1 MKKKFV
7 DDNALK
13 RYNQKLFEYANGNI
27 LPSNMSTDTDG
38 LFVTDNNLNVIAKYD
53 KEGFDVAK
61 LSTHAKSLLAKDY
74 ANVIVATTRKK
85 TLLEN
90 LSADENIVT
99 FYKDLDWE
107 TWLCKGKNYLKPSY
121 NSDKVVQGVTIN
133 SDYYNR
139 VVLNGTAT
147 GTDMVAY
154 DNRRIPL
161 EMLGKPIT
169 IAAIG
174 CAQVFVMIQ
183 NTDVNK
189 NRKIYAHGGSNAP
202 VLTNIPLQEGDYNI
216 IVKIVKGVES
226 GVVYNNKHIWVGL
239 YMKDNGMPF
248 KANSGDI
255 VRGAIF
261 DGLYYPITMTYY
273 ADTKRYIDENGVGGW
288 ITPEQYGATG
298 DGVANDTEAL
308 QACIDAAVADNL
320 IVKGFGVYKLSK
332 TIVMDSNYKNIFLNK
347 LVYNGDSCAFR
358 VSGKGH
364 EIEIREIVSSNIGM
378 EATHSNFANLLQENH
393 FVIGRIE
400 SQSHCIHEYTVGYV
414 DGDIST
420 WRLAYGNRWDINRL
434 VSKTG
439 HCVYIHHTYEDAAF
453 FINSVKAESNWS
465 FNTSGTFRLYNT
477 EMEDTY
483 AGFITSDFVLAIN
496 VRMIEMTNHAKPKSE
511 DPTQRGWI
519 AKLKDVATIKF
530 VCREFDLFPDLIDT
544 SEVRDFDPNIY
555 RQSYYYY
562 YKIGESGGN
571 FRLGEQ
577 KYTGTCDIFVY
588 GKRIVTVPRRKICRS
603 FNGDTDLEKPQITP
617 PYMFDIK
624 GSCTIRLGA
633 SYLPVGMNEFIV
645 KQSDNAKGV
654 FIDTYERTAFDGNLY
669 GAGMYRVAAIDNFNE
684 DNRFLACYEDN
695 FNWIVT
701 KIN

>member
-61 LSTHAKSLLAKDY
+61 LSRHAKSLLAKDY

-332 TIVMDSNYKNIFLNK
+332 TIVMDSN
-347 LVYNGDSCAFR
+347 
-358 VSGKGH
+358 
-364 EIEIREIVSSNIGM
+364 
-378 EATHSNFANLLQENH
+378 
-393 FVIGRIE
+393 
-400 SQSHCIHEYTVGYV
+400 
-414 DGDIST
+414 
-420 WRLAYGNRWDINRL
+420 
-434 VSKTG
+434 
-439 HCVYIHHTYEDAAF
+439 
-453 FINSVKAESNWS
+453 
-465 FNTSGTFRLYNT
+465 
-477 EMEDTY
+477 
-483 AGFITSDFVLAIN
+483 
-496 VRMIEMTNHAKPKSE
+496 
-511 DPTQRGWI
+511 
-519 AKLKDVATIKF
+519 
-530 VCREFDLFPDLIDT
+530 
-544 SEVRDFDPNIY
+544 
-555 RQSYYYY
+555 
-562 YKIGESGGN
+562 
-571 FRLGEQ
+571 
-577 KYTGTCDIFVY
+577 
-588 GKRIVTVPRRKICRS
+588 
-603 FNGDTDLEKPQITP
+603 
-617 PYMFDIK
+617 
-624 GSCTIRLGA
+624 
-633 SYLPVGMNEFIV
+633 
-645 KQSDNAKGV
+645 
-654 FIDTYERTAFDGNLY
+654 
-669 GAGMYRVAAIDNFNE
+669 
-684 DNRFLACYEDN
+684 
-695 FNWIVT
+695 
-701 KIN
+701 

>member
-13 RYNQKLFEYANGNI
+13 RYNQKLFEYANGNM

-53 KEGFDVAK
+53 KGGFDVAK
-61 LSTHAKSLLAKDY
+61 LSRHAKSLLAKDY

-133 SDYYNR
+133 SDHYNR

-154 DNRRIPL
+154 NSSSIPP
-161 EMLGKPIT
+161 EMLCKPIT

-183 NTDVNK
+183 NTTAGT
-189 NRKIYAHGGSNAP
+189 NRKIYANGGSNAP
-202 VLTNIPLQEGDYNI
+202 VLTNITLQEGENNLV
-216 IVKIVKGVES
+216 VKIVKGVES
-226 GVVYNNKHIWVGL
+226 GVIYNNKRVWVGL
-239 YMKDNGMPF
+239 YMTDNGIPF

-255 VRGAIF
+255 VRGAVF

-288 ITPEQYGATG
+288 ITPEKYGATG
-298 DGVANDTEAL
+298 DGVADDTEAL

-332 TIVMDSNYKNIFLNK
+332 TIVIDSSYKNIFLNK

-358 VSGKGH
+358 VSGRGH
-364 EIEIREIVSSNIGM
+364 EIEIREIVSSNIGI
-378 EATHSNFANLLQENH
+378 EATHSNYANLLQENH

-414 DGDIST
+414 DGDIAT
-420 WRLAYGNRWDINRL
+420 WRLAYGNRWDINCL

-483 AGFITSDFVLAIN
+483 AGFITSDFVLATN
-496 VRMIEMTNHAKPKSE
+496 VRMIEMTNNAKSKSE

-519 AKLKDVATIKF
+519 AKLKEVATIKF
-530 VCREFDLFPDLIDT
+530 VCREFDLFPDLIDM
-544 SEVRDFDPNIY
+544 SEVRDFDPNVY

-577 KYTGTCDIFVY
+577 KYTGTCDVFAY

-603 FNGDTDLEKPQITP
+603 FNEDTDLEKPQITP

-669 GAGMYRVAAIDNFNE
+669 EAGMYRVTAVDYFNE

-695 FNWIVT
+695 FGWIVT